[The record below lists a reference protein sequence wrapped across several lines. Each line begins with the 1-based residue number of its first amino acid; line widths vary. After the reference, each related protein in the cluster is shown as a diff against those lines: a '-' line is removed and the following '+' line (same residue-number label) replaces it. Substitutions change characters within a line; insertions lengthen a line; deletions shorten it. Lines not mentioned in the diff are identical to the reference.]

1 MVRARDKRVGSFPV
15 KTGTVGAPVLQTIDK
30 LVMTQ
35 PGELHIIYSHK
46 SSVSIWGENPV
57 LLFEYLQ
64 TQTPLRYTEFA
75 RATVTEFEETQAA

>member
-1 MVRARDKRVGSFPV
+1 
-15 KTGTVGAPVLQTIDK
+15 
-30 LVMTQ
+30 MTQ

-46 SSVSIWGENPV
+46 SPVSIWGENPV